1 MNIYDILAQLE
12 AEVGEAKPGL
22 FHKKIDA
29 NRIAELVEE
38 LKNNMPKAVEEAS
51 YILAQKDKLL
61 ESAKAD
67 AQAILDDAN
76 QKANQLIDES
86 SITARAEEEAKKTE
100 ELAIKRSEQLLD
112 ATKNNVDK
120 LLKAVEDY
128 LAEHLNIVHDSRD
141 ELTSTL
147 VQLKNNLRNSK

>member
-51 YILAQKDKLL
+51 YILAQKDKLI
-61 ESAKAD
+61 ESAQAD
-67 AQAILDDAN
+67 AQAILDDAK
-76 QKANQLIDES
+76 QKANDLVKES
-86 SITARAEEEAKKTE
+86 SITARAEEDAKKIE
-100 ELAIKRSEQLLD
+100 EVAIKKSEQLLD

-147 VQLKNNLRNSK
+147 VQLKNNLKNK

>member
-1 MNIYDILAQLE
+1 MNVYDILAELE
-12 AEVGEAKPGL
+12 EEVGESKPGL
-22 FHKKIDA
+22 FHKKI
-29 NRIAELVEE
+29 NTERVAELVES

-51 YILAQKDKLL
+51 YILSQKDKLL
-61 ESAKAD
+61 ETARAD

-76 QKANQLIDES
+76 EKANNLVSQSAVME
-86 SITARAEEEAKKTE
+86 RAEEEATKMTN
-100 ELAIKRSEQLLD
+100 LATKRCEQLLD

-141 ELTSTL
+141 ELTATL
-147 VQLKNNLRNSK
+147 IQLKNNLKQ

>member
-1 MNIYDILAQLE
+1 MNIYDILAKLE
-12 AEVGEAKPGL
+12 EEVGEAKPGL

-29 NRIAELVEE
+29 NRIAELVDE

-67 AQAILDDAN
+67 AKAILDEAN
-76 QKANQLIDES
+76 EKANSLVSES
-86 SITARAEEEAKKTE
+86 EVTARAEEEAKKAE
-100 ELAIKRSEQLLD
+100 ELTIKRCEQMLD

-141 ELTSTL
+141 ELNATL
-147 VQLKNNLRNSK
+147 VQLKNNLRNK